1 MMGRK
6 NRDAAV
12 PEDTAAPQS
21 FDDFDLKLGDMMRGE
36 RATLGKS
43 LLDVQRELRIKA
55 GYIAAIENCDPSAF
69 DTPGFIAGYVRSYAR
84 YLGMDPEEAFSHFC
98 AESGFSVAHGMSNKA
113 STIRKP
119 AQQAPVA
126 PVRARDPLINP
137 KTPFVARD
145 DSFFTGIQPAAIGS
159 SLVLLALVG
168 GIGYGAWSVLQEVQ
182 RVQLSPVDQTPL
194 VLSELDPLESAMS
207 PAAMPEEA
215 EGDDMAGV
223 FAPPSRDWYDRMQR
237 PEALDTPILV
247 ARDGPIS
254 TLDPDRGGVYAGFG
268 AGRLPQIDESIALDQ
283 TTQPADTRAADVAV
297 VAVRPAWVRIDDA
310 SGTTLFS
317 GILNGGERFEVPA
330 DAVSPRIEVGES
342 GAVYFA
348 VAGQA
353 YGPAGPTGAVTADIK
368 LSAADLSERYA
379 PADPSADRDLEPL
392 IASLQAQAVDSAVA
406 SALDGALPAT
416 PKVLADAPAGVTVVA
431 TADAWVRVRTAN
443 GTTLFETVM
452 KAGETYQ
459 VPTTETPP
467 TIRAGNAGAIYFA
480 VNGQTYGPY
489 GGAGA
494 VADNLALAADAI
506 STQMAQANPASDS
519 RLARI
524 VAELAST
531 DR

>member
-1 MMGRK
+1 MGRK
-6 NRDAAV
+6 NRDTAE
-12 PEDTAAPQS
+12 PENAAAPQG
-21 FDDFDLKLGDMMRGE
+21 FDAFDLKLGDMMRGE

-119 AQQAPVA
+119 SSEAPVA
-126 PVRARDPLINP
+126 LPRARDPLMNP
-137 KTPFVARD
+137 RTPFVARD
-145 DSFFTGIQPAAIGS
+145 DGFFTGIQPAAIGS

-194 VLSELDPLESAMS
+194 VLSELDPLNSAMS
-207 PAAMPEEA
+207 PSAVPEA
-215 EGDDMAGV
+215 QGGDMAGV
-223 FAPPSRDWYDRMQR
+223 YAPPSRDWYDRMQR

-254 TLDPDRGGVYAGFG
+254 TLDPDRGGVYAGYG
-268 AGRLPQIDESIALDQ
+268 PRSLPQVDDSLIAVEGQGLPDAG
-283 TTQPADTRAADVAV
+283 PSNVAV

-310 SGTTLFS
+310 SGATLFS
-317 GILNGGERFEVPA
+317 GILNGGERFSVPA
-330 DAVSPRIEVGES
+330 SAVAPRIEVGES
-342 GAVYFA
+342 GSVYFA

-353 YGPAGPTGAVTADIK
+353 YGPAGPTGAVTSGIE
-368 LSAADLSERYA
+368 LAAAALTARYE
-379 PADPSADRDLEPL
+379 PADPVADRDLEPL
-392 IASLQAQAVDSAVA
+392 VASLEADAVQSAVA
-406 SALDGALPAT
+406 AALGGAEPAT
-416 PKVLADAPAGVTVVA
+416 PKILADAPAGVTVVA

-489 GGAGA
+489 GKAGA
-494 VADNLALAADAI
+494 VADNLALAEDTI
-506 STQMAQANPASDS
+506 STEMAQADPATDS